1 MSRVNARPHLHYACC
16 YLRRLAAVRKSLH
29 PFAQPPTMYER
40 WTGCHQRHLAS
51 PNTARD
57 LHAAHVHTALGGD
70 GTSHS
75 ASDSHHVCSSM
86 DKRLQNCALCR
97 CNGLNSTTGVT
108 FITGATVRMC
118 CTPYPPSL
126 HHACRKLPTAWP
138 YNAVL
143 VYAPHMMMAHM
154 TVRGGLIIVR
164 VNQAI
169 TT

>member
-1 MSRVNARPHLHYACC
+1 MYGLISTAHV
-16 YLRRLAAVRKSLH
+16 AVSAVLLQGVSLCTLV
-29 PFAQPPTMYER
+29 PKAPRYER
-40 WTGCHQRHLAS
+40 WSRCHRSHLAS

-126 HHACRKLPTAWP
+126 HHACRKLPTAYP
-138 YNAVL
+138 
-143 VYAPHMMMAHM
+143 PHIH
-154 TVRGGLIIVR
+154 R
-164 VNQAI
+164 I
-169 TT
+169 TTACPPHTHRISTA